1 MNQPLRKNLV
11 GILYCGVQL
20 TMKTTKSTYMH
31 EYPDKFSKKPSLSK
45 QIQLFNPKTPFVNP
59 ATETQLQSSSPKAN
73 PLNQS
78 CLNVHVH
85 ILPIISPLKL
95 AIVNLF
101 LYLTRSSKMIALS
114 PLIIRPNTAND
125 SELTF
130 EYGDHWFNQIH
141 PSTYRK
147 QIISL
152 AL

>member
-85 ILPIISPLKL
+85 VLPILSPLKL
-95 AIVNLF
+95 AILNLLLNLIKALQDDIPITTCYQTLHLQMMQNFHSNMVTTGSVN
-101 LYLTRSSKMIALS
+101 I
-114 PLIIRPNTAND
+114 
-125 SELTF
+125 
-130 EYGDHWFNQIH
+130 
-141 PSTYRK
+141 
-147 QIISL
+147 
-152 AL
+152 